1 MRGMPKWLNSKEDVL
16 NAAELAHDGQL
27 SKTDVIKKI
36 NDLLSDERVYNYKA
50 EVSSDYQPGEN
61 EKVMTE
67 KHYDGTEK
75 TVCYELV
82 DNPHARYIQ
91 LGFTKD
97 EISNLLRSLED

>member
-16 NAAELAHDGQL
+16 NVVGLASDGQL
-27 SKTDVIKKI
+27 SKSDVKKKI

-75 TVCYELV
+75 IVCYELV
-82 DNPHARYIQ
+82 ENMYARYIQ

-97 EISNLLRSLED
+97 EIISLLSSLED